1 MKKLMIAAAIVCA
14 AAFAQAAAIDWGFS
28 EQAFNKPEAGAMY
41 KNPMNLT
48 DMELYVFTA
57 TEWASLAD
65 KDGKYASTALAKA
78 LDHKTIGDAV
88 PGGSGNYTMSSW
100 AANGKVS
107 DDALVKDAS
116 YALVYVITDGENYQA
131 MNGTKSAVGYDPE
144 APGTIVAGNLAIA
157 ANTGTPFQASAMT
170 TFTDVVPEPTSGLLL
185 LLGVAGLALR
195 RRRA

>member
-14 AAFAQAAAIDWGFS
+14 AAFAQAAAIDWTFS
-28 EQAFNKPEAGAMY
+28 EAAFDNSAAGASY
-41 KNPMNLT
+41 KNPVNLT
-48 DMELYVFTA
+48 GMDLYVFTA
-57 TEWASLAD
+57 TEWAALAD

-78 LDHKTIGDAV
+78 IDSKTIGDPAHS
-88 PGGSGNYTMSSW
+88 GSGNYTMSTWTSS
-100 AANGKVS
+100 GTV
-107 DDALVKDAS
+107 DDGITKDAS

-131 MNGTKSAVGYDPE
+131 MNGTKAAIGYDPK
-144 APGTIVAGNLAIA
+144 APGTVTKGTLSITA
-157 ANTGTPFQASAMT
+157 AGTPFQASAMT